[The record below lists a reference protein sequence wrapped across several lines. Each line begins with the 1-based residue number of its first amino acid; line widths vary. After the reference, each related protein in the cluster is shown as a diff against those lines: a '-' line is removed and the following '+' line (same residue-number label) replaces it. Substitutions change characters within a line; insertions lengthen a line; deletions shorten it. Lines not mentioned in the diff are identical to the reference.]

1 MYNKTT
7 KRYYFMAP
15 IHHDDEVFRQ
25 KRRPKNPIKFK
36 ITLNE
41 EQKEAKA
48 KILNNTV
55 TLLAGSAGSG
65 KTLLACQIALEKLF
79 MREIDKIVI
88 TRPTVSKE
96 EIGFLP
102 GDLREKMDPW
112 VQPIYQNMFALYDKE
127 KIEKYISDGAI
138 EIVPVSF
145 MRGRTFLDSVVIVD
159 EAQNV
164 THEQMQMIVTRIGL
178 RSQMIICGDD
188 HQVDLK
194 SKRDSGFRFLYSAAR
209 RIKNM
214 LGISLKTN
222 HRDAI
227 VEDLINLYDEAE
239 KQGLN
244 LGTSG
249 SSNKRK

>member
-1 MYNKTT
+1 MTSN
-7 KRYYFMAP
+7 
-15 IHHDDEVFRQ
+15 HHNDEVFVE
-25 KRRPKNPIKFK
+25 KRRPKGPIKFK
-36 ITLNE
+36 IQLNE

-79 MREIDKIVI
+79 TREIEKIII

-112 VQPIYQNMFALYDKE
+112 VQPIYQNMYTLYDKV
-127 KIEKYISDGAI
+127 KIEKLISDGAI

-164 THEQMQMIVTRIGL
+164 THEQMEMIVTRIGL
-178 RSQMIICGDD
+178 RSKMIICGDD

-194 SKRDSGFRFLYSAAR
+194 RKADSGFRFLYTAAR
-209 RIKNM
+209 KIKNM
-214 LGISLKTN
+214 CAISLKTN
-222 HRDAI
+222 HRDPI

-239 KQGLN
+239 SQGIN

-249 SSNKRK
+249 SSGRNK

>member
-1 MYNKTT
+1 MTSN
-7 KRYYFMAP
+7 
-15 IHHDDEVFRQ
+15 HHNDEVFVE
-25 KRRPKNPIKFK
+25 KRRPKGPIKFK
-36 ITLNE
+36 IQLNE

-79 MREIDKIVI
+79 TKECDKIII

-112 VQPIYQNMFALYDKE
+112 VQPIYQNMYALYDKTKVE
-127 KIEKYISDGAI
+127 KLISDGAI

-145 MRGRTFLDSVVIVD
+145 MRGRTFLDSIVIVD

-164 THEQMQMIVTRIGL
+164 THEQMEMIVTRIGL
-178 RSQMIICGDD
+178 RSKMIVCGDD

-194 SKRDSGFRFLYSAAR
+194 RKADSGFRFLYAAAR
-209 RIKNM
+209 KIKNM
-214 LGISLKTN
+214 CAISLKTN
-222 HRDAI
+222 HRDPI
-227 VEDLINLYDEAE
+227 VDDLINLYSEALE
-239 KQGLN
+239 QGIN

-249 SSNKRK
+249 SSGRNK

>member
-1 MYNKTT
+1 MTSN
-7 KRYYFMAP
+7 
-15 IHHDDEVFRQ
+15 HHNDEVFVE
-25 KRRPKNPIKFK
+25 KRKPKNPIKFK
-36 ITLNE
+36 IQLNE

-79 MREIDKIVI
+79 TKECDKIII

-112 VQPIYQNMFALYDKE
+112 VQPIYQNMYALYDKV
-127 KIEKYISDGAI
+127 KIEKLISDGAI

-145 MRGRTFLDSVVIVD
+145 MRGRTFLDSIVIVD

-164 THEQMQMIVTRIGL
+164 THEQMEMIVTRLGL
-178 RSQMIICGDD
+178 RSKMIICGDG
-188 HQVDLK
+188 HQTDLK
-194 SKRDSGFRFLYSAAR
+194 RKADSGFKFLYTAAR
-209 RIKNM
+209 RIKN
-214 LGISLKTN
+214 LCAITLSTN
-222 HRDAI
+222 HRDPI
-227 VEDLINLYDEAE
+227 VEDLINLYEEAE
-239 KQGLN
+239 DQGITLI
-244 LGTSG
+244 SG
-249 SSNKRK
+249 SSGKNR